1 MIRRM
6 IGFASIAA
14 LLGCTTPAPAQPSG
28 PPKLLVVISVDQ
40 FSADLFSEYR
50 AHFTGGL
57 KRLTQGVVFPN
68 GYQSHAATET
78 CPGHAT
84 ILTGVHP
91 ARAGI
96 IANSWIDQRIAR
108 ADKNVYCAEDETL
121 GKSSKSADY
130 IPATV
135 HLKVPTLG
143 DRMKDA
149 NPASR
154 IVAVAGKDRAAIMM
168 GGHKTDAIWFLN
180 PRDTTSFETLRGRPM
195 IATVERANAVIAA
208 ALAKAMPPM
217 KLAGVC
223 AARSRAVA
231 ISPTKSVGD
240 GRFARDAGAK
250 PRFRASPEADAAV
263 IALAGDLI
271 ADMKLGQGPAID
283 LIAIGA
289 SATDFIGH
297 TYGTGG
303 SEMCLQ
309 LMALDAALGHLF
321 AKLDAAKIDYAIALT
336 ADHGGQD
343 APERTDENGVTDAAR
358 MMFDPRK
365 IGEDVAR
372 ALGLPGSVLAAS
384 EAAGD
389 VWLAN
394 TVPASLRAQAISQ
407 VKAAYLAFPQVA
419 TVFTAD
425 ELKATP
431 VASTPPDS
439 WSLAERARA
448 SFDPDRSGD
457 LLVMLKPRITPIPAA
472 VAAGTYIA
480 THGSPWDYDRRV
492 PILFWRKGMAGFEQP
507 NSIETTDIAPTL
519 AALIGLPIA
528 TGQMDG
534 RCRDLVA
541 GVGSSCPPDRQWY
554 IGLDGKTMP
563 GSPQPR

>member
-1 MIRRM
+1 MIRRL
-6 IGFASIAA
+6 IGFAALAA
-14 LLGCTTPAPAQPSG
+14 ATAAPAQTAK
-28 PPKLLVVISVDQ
+28 PKLLVVISVDQ
-40 FSADLFSEYR
+40 FSADLFAEYR

-57 KRLTQGVVFPN
+57 KRLSQGVVFPN

-84 ILTGVHP
+84 ILTGVHSG
-91 ARAGI
+91 RAGI
-96 IANSWIDQRIAR
+96 VANNWIDQRIAR
-108 ADKNVYCAEDETL
+108 TDKNVYCAEDETL
-121 GKSSKSADY
+121 GKSSRSADY
-130 IPATV
+130 VPSAV
-135 HLKVPTLG
+135 HLKVQTLG

-149 NPASR
+149 NPAAR

-180 PRDTTSFETLRGRPM
+180 PRDTTSFETLAGRPM
-195 IATVERANAVIAA
+195 MPIVARANARIAT
-208 ALAKAMPPM
+208 ALTKAVPPM
-217 KLAGVC
+217 KLAAVC

-263 IALAGDLI
+263 ITLAGDLI
-271 ADMKLGQGPAID
+271 TDMKLGKGSATD

-309 LMALDAALGHLF
+309 LMALDAQLGALF
-321 AKLDAAKIDYAIALT
+321 ARLDAAKIDYAIALT

-343 APERTDENGVTDAAR
+343 TPERTDENGVPDAAR
-358 MMFDPRK
+358 MTFDPRK

-372 ALGLPGSVLAAS
+372 ALGLLGSVLAAS

-389 VWLAN
+389 VWIAT
-394 TVPASLRAQAISQ
+394 TVPANLRAQAIAR

-419 TVFTAD
+419 AVFTAD

-431 VASTPPDS
+431 VAPTPPDT
-439 WSLAERARA
+439 WSLAERGRA

-492 PILFWRKGMAGFEQP
+492 PILFWRKGMAGFEQS
-507 NSIETTDIAPTL
+507 NSIDTTDIAPTL
-519 AALIGLPIA
+519 AAMIGLPVA
-528 TGQMDG
+528 EGEMDG
-534 RCRDLVA
+534 TCRDLVA
-541 GVGSSCPPDRQWY
+541 GAASSCSPERKWY
-554 IGLDGKTMP
+554 IGLDSKPTP
-563 GSPQPR
+563 EQPQQR